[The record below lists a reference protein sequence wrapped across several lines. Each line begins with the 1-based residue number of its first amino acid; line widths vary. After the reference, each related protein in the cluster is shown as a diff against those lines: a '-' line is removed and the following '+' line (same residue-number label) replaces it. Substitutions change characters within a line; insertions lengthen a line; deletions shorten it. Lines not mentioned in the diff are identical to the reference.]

1 MAQTM
6 RYRREAA
13 ISVALAVLTVLVFS
27 PALDDEF
34 LRAFDDQLY
43 VTGNEH
49 VLGGLSWRNLGWAFA
64 TDEAANWH
72 PLTWVS
78 LQADATLFGPGPR
91 GFHRTNVLLHAA
103 NGVLLFLALRRL
115 TGAVWPS
122 AMAAALFALHPL
134 RAESVAW
141 VSERKD
147 VLSGFFWILALL
159 AYAWY
164 AERPGWRRYLPVLAA
179 FALGLMAKPM
189 VVTLPC
195 VLLLLDYWPLKRFDK
210 PAPSAS
216 EGAKTPP
223 RSRSGLVALGAG
235 RVLEKLPLFALAAA
249 SGVVTTLVQRSAVSS
264 LGRLPLGV
272 RLANALVAYATY
284 LGKTVWPLH
293 LGAMYPYPV
302 QGVPAWQW
310 AGAAALLA
318 AITLLVFLA
327 RRRHP
332 YLIVGWLWFLGTL
345 VPVIGLVQVGRQAL
359 ADRYTYL
366 PSIGLAIM
374 AVGGAAGL
382 AARWRVTPVAA
393 LLGAGTLV
401 LAGALTWIQTLVWH
415 DDETLWEH
423 TLEATGPPNAWA
435 HIRLAQ
441 ALAERGEFAEAAR
454 HYADAARDDPFNS
467 EVQSQVGLF
476 LLRTGEVGKA
486 VSHLERAARLVPG
499 DADSHNALATGYF
512 AQNRIADV
520 ISQGG
525 EALTIN
531 PNSAGAYYNLGCA
544 RARLGEDDEAV
555 ACFRRVLELDPA
567 SAEARCALAHVLT
580 RRGQSGA
587 AADEYREASRLSP
600 RWTADYDRAA
610 WFLASHPDP
619 ARRNGPRAVELAEMA
634 CEATAGQD
642 PRLLKTLAAAY
653 AEAGRW
659 DRAEETAR
667 AALRLAASAG
677 PKELVPVLEEHIRRY
692 QAREAL
698 PAGGSA

>member
-1 MAQTM
+1 M

-13 ISVALAVLTVLVFS
+13 IGLALAVVTYLVFS

-49 VLGGLSWRNLGWAFA
+49 VLGGLSWRNLGWAFT

-78 LQADATLFGPGPR
+78 LQADSSLFGPGPR

-103 NGVLLFLALRRL
+103 NAVLLFLALRRL
-115 TGAVWPS
+115 TGAVWP
-122 AMAAALFALHPL
+122 AALAAALFALHPL

-147 VLSGFFWILALL
+147 VLSGLFWMLALL

-164 AERPGWRRYLPVLAA
+164 AERPAWRRYLLVVVP
-179 FALGLMAKPM
+179 FALGLLAKPM
-189 VVTLPC
+189 VITLPC
-195 VLLLLDYWPLKRFDK
+195 VLLLLDYWPL
-210 PAPSAS
+210 
-216 EGAKTPP
+216 
-223 RSRSGLVALGAG
+223 G
-235 RVLEKLPLFALAAA
+235 RLKFEISNLKSQILEKLPLFALSAVSA
-249 SGVVTTLVQRSAVSS
+249 VVTTLAQRSAVSS

-318 AITLLVFLA
+318 AITLLAVLL

-374 AVGGAAGL
+374 AVWGAAGL
-382 AARWRVTPVAA
+382 AVRWRVGPVAA
-393 LLGAGTLV
+393 LLGAGALV
-401 LAGALTWIQTLVWH
+401 IFGALAWIQTLVWH

-435 HIRLAQ
+435 HLWLAH

-454 HYADAARDDPFNS
+454 HYAEAARDDPFSS
-467 EVQSQVGLF
+467 EVQTQAGLF
-476 LLRTGEVGKA
+476 LLRTGEVGRA
-486 VSHLERAARLVPG
+486 VGHLERAARLAPG
-499 DADSHNALATGYF
+499 DAAAHNALATGYF

-520 ISQGG
+520 ITQSG
-525 EALTIN
+525 EALVID

-544 RARLGEDDEAV
+544 RARLGEDEEAV
-555 ACFRRVLELDPA
+555 ACFRKVLGLDPG
-567 SAEARCALAHVLT
+567 SAEAHCALAHVLN
-580 RRGQSGA
+580 RRGQTGA
-587 AADEYREASRLSP
+587 AAEEYREASRLSP
-600 RWTADYDRAA
+600 RWTAGYDRAA

-634 CEATAGQD
+634 CEATGGQD
-642 PRLLKTLAAAY
+642 PHLLKTLAAAY

-667 AALRLAASAG
+667 AALRLAAGDRGLVS
-677 PKELVPVLEEHIRRY
+677 ELEGHLRRY
-692 QAREAL
+692 QAHEAL
-698 PAGGSA
+698 PAG